1 MTAAVQ
7 VLSHPQRPD
16 LHPVLSCIC
25 TGGPLPTEIQN
36 PGNLQV
42 DAPGIAC
49 TSLPSEELWKHLLSH
64 LMMLME

>member
-1 MTAAVQ
+1 M
-7 VLSHPQRPD
+7 
-16 LHPVLSCIC
+16 SCIC

-42 DAPGIAC
+42 DTLGIAC

-64 LMMLME
+64 LMMLMEWNFDAFHNTLSCILLA